1 MTSRMEAIL
10 ILTAGWR
17 SKIKRSRVSTRVCCP
32 KSDRLFH
39 VHKECI
45 L

>member
-1 MTSRMEAIL
+1 MEAIL